1 MKTLSSEQA
10 LPGQNGDRL
19 ETRALSRSDLSRV
32 LDIERQGYSHP
43 WTEAIFLDCF
53 KDNYRLWALMC
64 GEDLIGY
71 AVVAYLVDEAHL
83 LNLCVHPDSRGYGAG
98 RYLLE
103 HLVDRS
109 RHDGMVQ
116 VLLEVRVT
124 NRAAEQL
131 YLSAGFG
138 EIGRRPGYYPAPH
151 GREDARVMT
160 LALDK

>member
-1 MKTLSSEQA
+1 MMTLSSEQA
-10 LPGQNGDRL
+10 FSTPEGERL
-19 ETRALSRSDLSRV
+19 EIRALSRADLSRV
-32 LDIERQGYSHP
+32 LEIERQGYSHP
-43 WTEAIFLDCF
+43 WTEAVFLDCF
-53 KDNYRLWALMC
+53 KDNYRLWALMN
-64 GEDLIGY
+64 GESLVGY

-83 LNLCVHPDSRGYGAG
+83 LNLCVHPDCRGRGAG
-98 RYLLE
+98 RYLLA

-109 RHDGMVQ
+109 RDDGMVQ

-131 YLSAGFG
+131 YISAGFG
-138 EIGRRPGYYPAPH
+138 EIGRRPGYYPAPN